1 MSKRSR
7 LEQTLLGQPS
17 DRTPIALWRHFGGD
31 DQRAADHAHA
41 VLWYQSQFEWDFV
54 VAAPSNVYSVSG
66 YGLQDAWT
74 GDASSQRTI
83 VQPLIQ
89 RSLQWTELR
98 PLDPLRGELGK
109 LYDALNLIS
118 DVLQSNATPLLPV
131 IYSPLAQALRL
142 AGRDQLLRHLR
153 TQPDRLHSG
162 LNTLTETT
170 LRQIDSFRRLKL
182 DGICY
187 VVELA
192 DTSSLSEAEYLS
204 FGLPYDS
211 KIMDALS
218 RQWWLNILRI
228 TGSSPMLRLFVNYPV
243 QAIQWHT
250 YDEHPSLDEGL
261 RLWSGAVVGGLSS
274 RDDLLLGTP
283 PIVRDAARRAI
294 QISAGRRLILS
305 AEGPHASS
313 VPLANL
319 LAARDVV
326 KPTGG

>member
-1 MSKRSR
+1 MNKRSR

-17 DRTPIALWRHFGGD
+17 DRTPAALWRHFGGD

-54 VAAPSNVYSVSG
+54 VAVPSNVYSVSS
-66 YGLQDAWT
+66 YGLQDTWT
-74 GDASSQRTI
+74 GDASGQRLI

-98 PLDPLRGELGK
+98 PLDPLRGEIGK
-109 LYDALNLIS
+109 LHDALSLMS
-118 DVLQSNATPLLPV
+118 DVLQSNGTPLLPI

-153 TQPDRLHSG
+153 TQPDRLRSG

-170 LRQIDSFRRLKL
+170 LRQLDSLRRLKI

-187 VVELA
+187 VVEMA

-218 RQWWLNILRI
+218 RQWWLNILHI
-228 TGSSPMLRLFVNYPV
+228 AGESPMLRLFVNYPM
-243 QAIQWHT
+243 QALQW
-250 YDEHPSLDEGL
+250 DASKEHPALDEGL
-261 RLWSGAVVGGLSS
+261 RLWHGAVVGGLSC
-274 RDDLLLGTP
+274 RNDLLLGTP
-283 PIVRDAARRAI
+283 HVVRDSARRAM
-294 QISAGRRLILS
+294 QISTGRRLILS
-305 AEGPHASS
+305 AEGPHAAS

-326 KPTGG
+326 KPLGG